1 MPLTQPP
8 GPTGEF
14 LKGSLK
20 DFQGD
25 RLAFVTRCAREYGD
39 IVSIRLGYRRI
50 FLVNHP
56 ELIEEVL
63 VSKSKHFSKHF
74 ALRLNPLV
82 LGNGLL
88 TSEGE
93 FWLRQRRLIQPAFI
107 RSRLAAYGPTM
118 VRAAE
123 RVLKEWKPGETRDIA
138 NEMMRITLD
147 IAAQTLFGSDALDS
161 AGEVR
166 EALRFMQENFVRRFG
181 RIVNI
186 PIWVPTPNNLRARKS
201 VRKLDDIIYG
211 FIRRRRQSKEN
222 RGDLL
227 SILLHARDE
236 DDGKGMTDRQVRD
249 EAMTLFLAGHETTAL
264 ALGWTWY
271 LLASNP
277 EAEARL
283 ADELRDVLGVRPP
296 TVADLPRLR
305 YTEAVVSES
314 LRIMPPVYTIGREAI
329 DECDLG
335 GFRVP
340 RKTTI
345 LMSQWVV
352 HRDPRWFT
360 EPEKFQP
367 ERWLEDLQNPLP
379 RFAYFPFGGGPRLC
393 VGNTFALMEAALVLA
408 TIAQRYRFTLLPGHP
423 IEPVASF
430 TLRPKHGIRAVVS
443 PRD

>member
-1 MPLTQPP
+1 M
-8 GPTGEF
+8 
-14 LKGSLK
+14 
-20 DFQGD
+20 
-25 RLAFVTRCAREYGD
+25 TRCAREYGD
-39 IVSIRLGYRRI
+39 IASIRLGYRRI

-56 ELIEEVL
+56 EPIEEVL
-63 VSKSKHFSKHF
+63 VSQSKHFTKHF

-93 FWLRQRRLIQPAFI
+93 FWLRQRRLIQPAFV
-107 RSRLAAYGPTM
+107 RSRLIAYGPTM
-118 VRAAE
+118 VQAAE
-123 RVLKEWKPGETRDIA
+123 RVLNEWKSGETRDMA

-147 IAAQTLFGSDALDS
+147 IAAQTLFDSDALDS

-166 EALRFMQENFVRRFG
+166 AALRFMQENFMRRFG

-201 VRKLDDIIYG
+201 VHKLNEIIYG
-211 FIRRRRQSKEN
+211 FIRRRRQNKED

-227 SILLHARDE
+227 SILLHAHDE
-236 DDGKGMTDRQVRD
+236 DDGKAMSDRQVRD

-277 EAEARL
+277 DAEARL
-283 ADELRDVLGVRPP
+283 VNELHDVLGGRAP
-296 TVADLPRLR
+296 TTADLPRLR
-305 YTEAVVSES
+305 FTEAVVTES
-314 LRIMPPVYTIGREAI
+314 LRILPPVYAIGREAI
-329 DECDLG
+329 DECELG

-367 ERWLEDLQNPLP
+367 ERWLGDLQNRLP
-379 RFAYFPFGGGPRLC
+379 KFAYFPFGGGPRLC
-393 VGNTFALMEAALVLA
+393 VGNTFALMETTLVLA
-408 TIAQRYRFTLLPGHP
+408 TIAQRYRFTVLPGHP

-430 TLRPKHGIRAVVS
+430 TLRPRYGIPAVVT
-443 PRD
+443 PRG